1 MDGSCGSSKVED
13 EVETHT
19 SGQDRSAP
27 GWPSVEALF
36 RLHSPGARLGLCCS
50 VKPRRPRTYEECGL
64 EVFAIFLTNRWD
76 RGKEQRETTAM
87 LRIRPMIILARQAG
101 KHTSTSQRRQERA
114 SADTTTTWNES
125 RGTVESMS
133 RWTTQSGLVSSV
145 TAAIQSEPNMW

>member
-1 MDGSCGSSKVED
+1 
-13 EVETHT
+13 
-19 SGQDRSAP
+19 
-27 GWPSVEALF
+27 
-36 RLHSPGARLGLCCS
+36 
-50 VKPRRPRTYEECGL
+50 
-64 EVFAIFLTNRWD
+64 
-76 RGKEQRETTAM
+76 M